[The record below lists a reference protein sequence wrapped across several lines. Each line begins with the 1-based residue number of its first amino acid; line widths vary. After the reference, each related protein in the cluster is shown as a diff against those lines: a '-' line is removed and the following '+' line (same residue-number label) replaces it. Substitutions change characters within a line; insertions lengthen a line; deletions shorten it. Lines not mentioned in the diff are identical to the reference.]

1 MQRLY
6 HGLQF
11 SPSKDGQEGKHY
23 PHLYSQQT
31 AQPGLNTCPREVLQ
45 KKLVIPSLLSPWAAP
60 TSSPQLLPGQKVVEN
75 SRGTPQLL
83 KAFLRNPWLWDW
95 ASSGQKQVWKCVP
108 GSEEEKPFHRDAQ
121 SPLQVSGREGGW
133 GAPAAQGDP
142 QPPNVLL
149 LNSFSNQ
156 RRVCLTLGLPL
167 PGAGRKREA
176 RQGGA
181 EGRHFW
187 GAANSQDDG
196 GAGRC
201 SDVLLGGPGDSQR
214 LKARASAL
222 GAPKRADK
230 LVGVIVYREQCRIL
244 DLRRRLSFGTRDQA
258 WSLKSFCVAEFYSS
272 KNRHREGV

>member
-11 SPSKDGQEGKHY
+11 SPSKDGQEGKHL
-23 PHLYSQQT
+23 PSSLQPAGGSAWPEHLPQRGSPEEACHPISSVPLSCSNVQPTDASWPEGGGEQQ
-31 AQPGLNTCPREVLQ
+31 GD
-45 KKLVIPSLLSPWAAP
+45 
-60 TSSPQLLPGQKVVEN
+60 PQLLN
-75 SRGTPQLL
+75 
-83 KAFLRNPWLWDW
+83 AFLQNPWRWDW

-108 GSEEEKPFHRDAQ
+108 GLEEEKPFHRDAQ

-133 GAPAAQGDP
+133 GAPAAQGDR

-156 RRVCLTLGLPL
+156 RRICLTLGLPL

-176 RQGGA
+176 RQGAA
-181 EGRHFW
+181 EGWHFW

-201 SDVLLGGPGDSQR
+201 SDVLLREPGDSQR
-214 LKARASAL
+214 LKARESAL

-230 LVGVIVYREQCRIL
+230 LVGVIVYREQCPIL
-244 DLRRRLSFGTRDQA
+244 DLRRRFSFGTRDQS

-272 KNRHREGV
+272 KNRHRESF